1 MKINAVKN
9 RFPIFTTYPDLVYL
23 DSAATAQKPDLV
35 IQSVVDFYTKYNA
48 NTHRAIYE
56 LGEQATL
63 IYETAREK
71 VAVFINAGESREIV
85 FTKNATEALNLIA
98 KTWGKAN
105 LKKGDT
111 VVITLMEHHSNFI
124 PWLMLKEELGINV
137 EVVGLT
143 SEGDVDLDQY
153 KKAMLLAPKLVAF
166 SQMSNVFGNVQPA
179 KQMIAL
185 AKAAGAVTVVDACQ
199 SVPRFKVDVRE
210 LDCDFLVF
218 SAHKMYGPTGVGVL
232 YGKASVLEAMP
243 PFLGGGGMIDEVTTK
258 KATWADIPAK
268 FEAGTP
274 SIEGVA
280 GTGVA
285 IDFLNEL
292 GMANIWE
299 HDQALTKYAL
309 AKLSELDFVKVL
321 GSSDLSVRGG
331 AISFIVDGLHPH
343 DVAQV
348 ANDEFNVCFRAGH
361 HCCQPLMRDLKVPAT
376 TRMSFGVYNSE
387 ADVDMAIE
395 AIKKAYLIFGL

>member
-143 SEGDVDLDQY
+143 SEGDVDLDQ
-153 KKAMLLAPKLVAF
+153 
-166 SQMSNVFGNVQPA
+166 
-179 KQMIAL
+179 
-185 AKAAGAVTVVDACQ
+185 
-199 SVPRFKVDVRE
+199 
-210 LDCDFLVF
+210 
-218 SAHKMYGPTGVGVL
+218 
-232 YGKASVLEAMP
+232 
-243 PFLGGGGMIDEVTTK
+243 
-258 KATWADIPAK
+258 
-268 FEAGTP
+268 
-274 SIEGVA
+274 
-280 GTGVA
+280 
-285 IDFLNEL
+285 
-292 GMANIWE
+292 
-299 HDQALTKYAL
+299 
-309 AKLSELDFVKVL
+309 
-321 GSSDLSVRGG
+321 
-331 AISFIVDGLHPH
+331 
-343 DVAQV
+343 
-348 ANDEFNVCFRAGH
+348 
-361 HCCQPLMRDLKVPAT
+361 
-376 TRMSFGVYNSE
+376 
-387 ADVDMAIE
+387 
-395 AIKKAYLIFGL
+395 